1 MRSKAK
7 EDKYKIM
14 ADYWLK
20 PSDIKTKIKVL
31 KHKNQHFPTQ
41 LCYYRLVTPVPRD
54 PLLHSFCYVSINTPD
69 SDHQLIRG
77 ELHQLSVSDKR
88 SIQNVQSGGS
98 PGPGLKPLLETS
110 PESAIHV
117 NKH

>member
-1 MRSKAK
+1 
-7 EDKYKIM
+7 M

-31 KHKNQHFPTQ
+31 KHKKQHFPTQ